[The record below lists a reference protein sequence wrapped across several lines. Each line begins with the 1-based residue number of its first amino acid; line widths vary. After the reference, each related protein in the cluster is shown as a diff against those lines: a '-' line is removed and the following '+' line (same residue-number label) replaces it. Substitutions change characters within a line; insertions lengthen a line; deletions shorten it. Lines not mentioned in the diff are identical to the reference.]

1 MNILAPILR
10 KFSSGVQLTFGND
23 MSRVIRGIAIILMV
37 LNHSLPGKII
47 GFAVP
52 LFSFLIGYGYA
63 FAKEH
68 NLRNSGRR
76 VWHLLSNYW
85 LVLFLLC
92 LPAAL
97 ISYPKPIPL
106 SEIALCMF
114 GLNGRLNFYSWFIY
128 FFIFTMGVLP
138 FTSRMIDRYGF
149 KGVLI
154 TSLIC
159 GIGVLTAINLPGG
172 EKILPVNVMHRCL
185 RYFPI
190 VAMGYW
196 LASYKVFSRIY
207 YPDSKIMIGVALGA
221 MAAIYFLRG
230 LPYAMV
236 FDLLWAPVFAICVAI
251 AFRPAMM
258 SIPKAFL
265 TEMGIK
271 SMFIWFTHAL
281 FFTFSTRGLYLVA
294 VKWISWKP
302 GFIIAVLALSYL
314 MSALLMQLVKYW
326 PEVVRR
332 ILRVATA
339 PQLKK

>member
-1 MNILAPILR
+1 MNLPTSIFRSL
-10 KFSSGVQLTFGND
+10 SSRTELTFGND

-52 LFSFLIGYGYA
+52 LFSFLMGYGYA
-63 FAKEH
+63 FAKERS
-68 NLRNSGRR
+68 LSNSGSR

-106 SEIALCMF
+106 SEVALCMF

-138 FTSRMIDRYGF
+138 FCSRLIDRYGF
-149 KGVLI
+149 KAVVGMA
-154 TSLIC
+154 LIC
-159 GIGVLTAINLPGG
+159 GAGVLTAINIPGG
-172 EKILPVNVMHRCL
+172 DKILPVNVMHRCL

-196 LASYKVFSRIY
+196 LASYKVFSRIH
-207 YPDSKIMIGVALGA
+207 YPDSKIMVAPALAA
-221 MAAIYFLRG
+221 MVAIYFLRG

-236 FDLLWAPVFAICVAI
+236 FDLLWAPAFAVCVAI

-265 TEMGIK
+265 TEMGLK

-281 FFTFSTRGLYLVA
+281 FFTFSTRGLYLAA
-294 VKWISWKP
+294 VKWITWKP

-314 MSALLMQLVKYW
+314 MSALLMQIVKYW
-326 PEVVRR
+326 PEANRKIRR
-332 ILRVATA
+332 TILGMRKPA
-339 PQLKK
+339 